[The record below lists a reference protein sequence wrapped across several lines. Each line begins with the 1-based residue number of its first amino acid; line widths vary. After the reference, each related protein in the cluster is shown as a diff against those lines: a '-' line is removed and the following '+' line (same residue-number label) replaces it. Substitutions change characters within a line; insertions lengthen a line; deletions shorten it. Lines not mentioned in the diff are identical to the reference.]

1 MGKTIAVA
9 NVKGGVGKTTLTNAL
24 AHQFSR
30 EGKRVLVVDLD
41 PQATQTFLFGVT
53 PKQVY
58 GTEHD
63 ITNAFSDKPVKPLP
77 VYENIDLIPSHRGL
91 TVEAESG
98 KSGKDM
104 AIPSVI
110 KEVQHEYD
118 YVLIDPAPT
127 TGTLM
132 TSTILSAEYLII
144 PTKFSTADKT
154 GVMSLLTIINSLD
167 RKFFKFMNL
176 PPVKLIGI
184 VPIGYRR
191 RYTEHEKTIADYKI
205 NIPTV
210 IEKINNLEL
219 LNEEVVLRHVLER
232 QAWVKAQSPDYNL
245 PIHDFV
251 ERYAREQK
259 DILYDLKLL
268 ANQIQSFCEIT
279 NKVI

>member
-63 ITNAFSDKPVKPLP
+63 ITNAFSDKHVKPLP

-191 RYTEHEKTIADYKI
+191 RYIEHEKTIADYKI

>member
-1 MGKTIAVA
+1 MGKTIAIA

-30 EGKRVLVVDLD
+30 EGKKVLVVDLD

-58 GTEHD
+58 GTKHD
-63 ITNAFSDKPVKPLP
+63 ITNAFSDKLVEPLP
-77 VYENIDLIPSHRGL
+77 VAENIDLIPSHRGL

-110 KEVQHEYD
+110 REVEENYD

-132 TSTILSAEYLII
+132 TSTILASEYMII

-184 VPIGYRR
+184 VPMGYRR
-191 RYTEHEKTIADYKI
+191 RYSEHEKTIADYKI
-205 NIPTV
+205 NIPSV
-210 IEKINNLEL
+210 VEKINNLEL
-219 LNEEVVLRHVLER
+219 LNEDVILRHVLER
-232 QAWVKAQSPDYNL
+232 QAWVKAQAPDYNL
-245 PIHDFV
+245 PIHDYV
-251 ERYAREQK
+251 EKYAREQK
-259 DILYDLKLL
+259 DILLDLKLL
-268 ANQIQSFCEIT
+268 ANQIQTLCEIP
-279 NKVI
+279 NKVS